1 MKVTSFMLTAGFL
14 SMMAATVLAD
24 TSSNLTTDTRR
35 VDVIDTY
42 KELVTQLDSNK
53 GGGHEARVDVIGSI
67 ESKGPVYPYIA
78 PMNR

>member
-1 MKVTSFMLTAGFL
+1 MSVKSMMLTVGFL
-14 SMMAATVLAD
+14 SMAATAMAD
-24 TSSNLTTDTRR
+24 TSNSLTTDTRR
-35 VDVIDTY
+35 VDVIDTH